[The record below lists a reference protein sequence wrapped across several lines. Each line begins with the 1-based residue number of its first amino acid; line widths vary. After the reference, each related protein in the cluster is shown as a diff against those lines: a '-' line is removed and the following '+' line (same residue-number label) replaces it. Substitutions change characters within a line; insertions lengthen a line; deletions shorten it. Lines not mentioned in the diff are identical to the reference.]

1 MDTPSFLMADMEIS
15 LLESITMFSSLLD
28 IVMPKVGQVDFRSG
42 T

>member
-15 LLESITMFSSLLD
+15 LLESLAMFSTSVD
-28 IVMPKVGQVDFRSG
+28 IVMPKVGQVDFWSR